1 MPESIINKKEGVF
14 TKIGAWVS
22 LQQEKPMPELDSS
35 FPSINNKEDIVPY
48 LLDVLKVV
56 VGTDALMLL
65 IGEMFTNLIDEIT
78 VPLKKSTENS
88 VTQPNSSE
96 PTPTGFWQTGYTF
109 QVKEIDIFGAAQID
123 PSSTEG
129 SLMCDV
135 ENPNFNNVLFNAL
148 TSPGV
153 PKDFG
158 VVKMTYNESNN
169 TINFKPV
176 SSGMTIGDF
185 FKGFINSMVII
196 DKKVFMAS
204 VLNLFYGTI
213 TANLNKS
220 VEQVAQ
226 ELLVGKQV
234 EDAINGNTS
243 FTVSPD
249 SYDEIWKKA
258 QELANGTVYYDLGC
272 GLLEAKL
279 GMSALTETVGNTSG
293 STDPFYVA
301 NQMYGTVPKSM
312 RDVAPR
318 ANENKQTIMDGF
330 CQQLIKLI
338 TDTIVNAVTTAPQYR
353 ALQGIW
359 SAFANLGKT
368 KLGNPVED
376 MKEFRTMIM
385 CNINAAME
393 LIIRFIF
400 GIVVA
405 YLTKLLV
412 PIAKKIVIERIN
424 QYIATLRSLQP
435 IETPLIT

>member
-1 MPESIINKKEGVF
+1 MSESIINKKEGVF
-14 TKIGAWVS
+14 SKIGAWVS
-22 LQQEKPMPELDSS
+22 MQQEKPMPQLNSS
-35 FPSINNKEDIVPY
+35 FPSVNNKEDIVPY

-65 IGEMFTNLIDEIT
+65 IGEMFTDLIDEIT

-88 VTQPNSSE
+88 VTQPNSAEQVPSD
-96 PTPTGFWQTGYTF
+96 FMLNGYTF
-109 QVKEIDIFGAAQID
+109 KIKDIDFFEVAQID
-123 PSSTEG
+123 PSSTAG

-135 ENPNFNNVLFNAL
+135 ENVNFNYSLYQACAA
-148 TSPGV
+148 PGV

-158 VVKMTYNESNN
+158 VIKMTYNENDN

-176 SSGMTIGDF
+176 SGMTIGDF
-185 FKGFINSMVII
+185 FKGFIAAMVLI

-226 ELLVGKQV
+226 ELIVQKQI

-279 GMSALTETVGNTSG
+279 GMSALTETLGNTSG

-301 NQMYGTVPKSM
+301 NQMYSTVPKSM
-312 RDVAPR
+312 REVAPR
-318 ANENKQTIMDGF
+318 ANENQETIKDGF

-353 ALQGIW
+353 AIQGIV
-359 SAFANLGKT
+359 SAIGNLGQS
-368 KLGNPVED
+368 KLGNPTED
-376 MKEFRTMIM
+376 LKEFRTMIM
-385 CNINAAME
+385 CNVNAAME
-393 LIIRFIF
+393 LIVRFIF
-400 GIVVA
+400 GIVVT
-405 YLTKLLV
+405 YLMKLLT
-412 PIAKKIVIERIN
+412 PIAQKIVIERIN
-424 QYIATLRSLQP
+424 QYIEILRSLQP